1 MDLLLVAAVFALFAC
16 LAIGVRTIL
25 MGLRAR
31 KTERDFYWI
40 FYLVNGSLCMA
51 IAIGSGVG
59 LFQSFG

>member
-40 FYLVNGSLCMA
+40 FYLVNGSLSLA
-51 IAIGSGVG
+51 IAIVAG
-59 LFQSFG
+59 LGLYKTLE